1 MLESDTPISVVG
13 CNHHQTPLELR
24 EKITL
29 TPERMQQ
36 LRDSLTNDSECGEFV
51 ILNTCNRVEIYWVRN
66 HSAHPAKA
74 LAHLCKVNGFS
85 EEEIAP
91 YSYVRSGKLAI
102 QHLFEVASGLN
113 SQIVGETEILGQVKS
128 AYQEAQDC
136 GSIGPFLH
144 RVFQKSF
151 QAAKWAR
158 THTGIGSGQ
167 VSLGNI
173 AVELATRIFG
183 RLTVARTLVVG
194 SGEVGQDVA
203 KALRSRGVACISIAS
218 RTADRAE
225 ELARSIDG
233 LIIPYASWKT
243 NLPYVD
249 IAIFATS
256 APGSIL
262 NKADIEPLMRKRP
275 SRPIFLIDLAV
286 PRDVEADV
294 SDLGSVYLYNYDD
307 LANIANEN
315 LRNRSIEVQTCRD
328 YLKQR
333 AERLFQSISAT

>member
-1 MLESDTPISVVG
+1 MPESNLQISVVG

-24 EKITL
+24 EKIAL
-29 TPERMQQ
+29 TPERLKK
-36 LRDSLTNDSECGEFV
+36 LRNSLNNDSDFLEYV
-51 ILNTCNRVEIYWVRN
+51 ILNTCNRVEIYAVSTGI
-66 HSAHPAKA
+66 SAPADL
-74 LAHLCKVNGFS
+74 LAHLCRINQITEQQV
-85 EEEIAP
+85 AP
-91 YSYVRSGKLAI
+91 YSYEKSGKLAI
-102 QHLFEVASGLN
+102 QHLFEVAAGLD

-128 AYQEAQDC
+128 AYQEAQEF
-136 GSIGPFLH
+136 GSIGTVLH

-158 THTGIGSGQ
+158 THTGIGAGQ

-183 RLTVARTLVVG
+183 KLTVARTLVVG

-233 LIIPYASWKT
+233 LIIPFSSWKT

-262 NKADIEPLMRKRP
+262 DKADLEPLMRKRP

-286 PRDVEADV
+286 PRDVEAAV
-294 SDLGSVYLYNYDD
+294 SELGAVYLYNYDD

-315 LRNRSIEVQTCRD
+315 LRNRSIEIQACRE
-328 YLKQR
+328 YLEQR
-333 AERLFQSISAT
+333 SDRLIQSIGG

>member
-13 CNHHQTPLELR
+13 CNHQQTPLELR
-24 EKITL
+24 EKIAL
-29 TPERMQQ
+29 TPERLTQ
-36 LRDSLTNDSECGEFV
+36 LRASLKQDSGCSEFV
-51 ILNTCNRVEIYWVRN
+51 ILNTCNRVEIYGVGRN
-66 HSAHPAKA
+66 AADPGKA
-74 LAHLCKVNGFS
+74 LAHLCKISGFS
-85 EEEIAP
+85 EEIIAP

-136 GSIGPFLH
+136 GTIGAVLH

-158 THTGIGSGQ
+158 THTGIGAGQ

-183 RLTVARTLVVG
+183 KLTVARTLVVG

-233 LIIPYASWKT
+233 LIIPFASWKT
-243 NLPYVD
+243 TLPYVD

-262 NKADIEPLMRKRP
+262 NKADLEPLMRKRP

-286 PRDVEADV
+286 PRDVEAGV

-307 LANIANEN
+307 LACIANEN
-315 LRNRSIEVQTCRD
+315 LRNRSIEVQSCRE
-328 YLKQR
+328 YLEER
-333 AERLFQSISAT
+333 AERLYQHIHRG